1 VQPEAE
7 ASARAQDA
15 QNSAMSVESTSAR
28 GELEQGRASCAR
40 GAWPEAFEALQRG
53 DEATPLEPGD
63 LELLALAAYMLGR
76 DDDYLRS
83 LERAHYGYLD
93 AEDAPRAAR
102 CAWWIGLCLLLR
114 GETAP
119 ALGWW
124 ARGDR
129 LLDREQS
136 ECVERGYLLLA
147 HMLQRFA
154 EGDFQGAH
162 DAAAEAIEIGER
174 FGDRDLVALGVMD
187 QGHALLELG
196 RTQEGLRLMDESM
209 VAVTSGELSPIVA
222 GILYC
227 NTIAICRDVHELR
240 RAREWTTALTV
251 WCERQP
257 DMVAHTGV
265 CLVHRAEIMQLQ
277 GAWDEALDEAR
288 RVGAEGTLNRRASTA
303 ALYVQGELHRLR
315 GDFEAAEEAYRL
327 STLQGGD
334 AQPGLAL
341 LRLAQ
346 GKSDAALAAIRR
358 VAGEVQPSLSRARF
372 LPAQVE
378 ITLEAGEIDEAASA
392 ADELTAIAEVQGTDA
407 LRAMSAQARGA
418 VALAR
423 GEISGALT
431 ALREAL
437 LRWLTLEAPY
447 ETARTRVLLG
457 RVCTQLG
464 DHDGAALELEA
475 ARSAF
480 EELGARPDL
489 ARLGS
494 LTGSDTARD
503 TLGLSPRELEVLR
516 LLASGDTNKAIAAAL
531 VLSERTVDRHVSN
544 IYAKLGVSSRAAAT
558 ARAYERHLV

>member
-1 VQPEAE
+1 
-7 ASARAQDA
+7 
-15 QNSAMSVESTSAR
+15 MSVESTSAE
-28 GELEQGRASCAR
+28 GALEQGRASCAR
-40 GAWPEAFEALQRG
+40 GAWLKAFESLQRA
-53 DEATPLEPGD
+53 DEAAPLDPGD
-63 LELLALAAYMLGR
+63 LELLARAAYMLGR
-76 DDDYLRS
+76 DDDYVRA
-83 LERAHYGYLD
+83 LERAHYGHLD
-93 AEDAPRAAR
+93 LGDAPRAAR
-102 CAWWIGLCLLLR
+102 CTWWIGLGLLFL

-136 ECVERGYLLLA
+136 DCVDRGYLLLA
-147 HMLQRFA
+147 RMLRCFGEA
-154 EGDFQGAH
+154 DFQGAH

-196 RTQEGLRLMDESM
+196 RTQDGLRLMDESM

-265 CLVHRAEIMQLQ
+265 CLVHRAEIMQVQ
-277 GAWDEALDEAR
+277 GAWNEALDEAK
-288 RVGAEGTLNRRASTA
+288 RVGAEGVLNRRASTA

-315 GDFEAAEEAYRL
+315 GDFEAAEDAYRL
-327 STLQGGD
+327 STRQGGD

-341 LRLAQ
+341 LRLTQ
-346 GKSDAALAAIRR
+346 GKGDAALATIRR
-358 VAGEVQPSLSRARF
+358 VAGEARPSLSRTRF
-372 LPAQVE
+372 LPAYVE
-378 ITLEAGEIDEAASA
+378 IALAAGEIDDAASA
-392 ADELTAIAEVQGTDA
+392 ADELASIADIQGSDA
-407 LRAMSAQARGA
+407 LRAMSADARGA

-423 GEISGALT
+423 GQITDALT
-431 ALREAL
+431 ALRESL
-437 LRWLTLEAPY
+437 LRWLTLGAPY
-447 ETARTRVLLG
+447 EAARTRVLLG
-457 RVCTQLG
+457 RVYSELG
-464 DHDGAALELEA
+464 DHDGSALELDA
-475 ARSAF
+475 ARAAF
-480 EELGARPDL
+480 DELGARPDL
-489 ARLGS
+489 ARLDS
-494 LTGSDTARD
+494 LTGSDAARE

-516 LLASGDTNKAIAAAL
+516 LLAAGETNKAIATAL

-558 ARAYERHLV
+558 ARAYEQHLV

>member
-1 VQPEAE
+1 
-7 ASARAQDA
+7 
-15 QNSAMSVESTSAR
+15 MSVESTSAR
-28 GELEQGRASCAR
+28 GVLEQGRASCAR
-40 GAWPEAFEALQRG
+40 GAWREAFEALQRG
-53 DEATPLEPGD
+53 DEAAPLEPGD
-63 LELLALAAYMLGR
+63 LELLALAAYMLGH

-93 AEDAPRAAR
+93 AGDAPRAAR

-124 ARGDR
+124 ARGER

-147 HMLQRFA
+147 HMLRCFA
-154 EGDFQGAH
+154 EGDFEGAH
-162 DAAAEAIEIGER
+162 DAAAEAIEIGEH

-196 RTQEGLRLMDESM
+196 RTREGLRLMDESM

-251 WCERQP
+251 WCEQQP

-265 CLVHRAEIMQLQ
+265 CLVHRAEILQHQ
-277 GAWDEALDEAR
+277 GAWNEALDEAR
-288 RVGAEGTLNRRASTA
+288 RVGAEGVLNRRASTA

-327 STLQGGD
+327 STLQGRD

-341 LRLAQ
+341 LRLTQ

-358 VAGEVQPSLSRARF
+358 VAGEKQPSLSRARF
-372 LPAQVE
+372 LPAHVE
-378 ITLEAGEIDEAASA
+378 IALAAGEVDEAARA
-392 ADELTAIAEVQGTDA
+392 ADELTAIAEMQGSDV
-407 LRAMSAQARGA
+407 LRAMSAHARGE

-423 GEISGALT
+423 GEVPGALT

-447 ETARTRVLLG
+447 EAARTRVLLG
-457 RVCTQLG
+457 RVCTELG
-464 DHDGAALELEA
+464 DDDGAALELEA
-475 ARSAF
+475 ARAAF

-494 LTGSDTARD
+494 LTGSDTSRD

-516 LLASGDTNKAIAAAL
+516 LLASGATNKAIAAAL